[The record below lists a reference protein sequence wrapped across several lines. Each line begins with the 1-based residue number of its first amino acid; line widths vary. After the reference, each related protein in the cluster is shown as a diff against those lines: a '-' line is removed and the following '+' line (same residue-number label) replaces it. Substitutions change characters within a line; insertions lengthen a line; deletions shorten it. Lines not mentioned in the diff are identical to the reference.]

1 VINSKRVT
9 VFACVLAV
17 ATLSAAGLSAQA
29 TKAATGTE
37 FYKAYIDAFG
47 KAKSIDEV
55 AKWLAK
61 EQREKIAASPKDEQK
76 MMFGMIKEMSADHT
90 DIKVLKETPTAN
102 GAELDVEAMS
112 KMSKGK
118 VKAKI
123 MLVKENGEWK
133 VSKENWQG

>member
-1 VINSKRVT
+1 MINVRRTSLLV
-9 VFACVLAV
+9 CVV
-17 ATLSAAGLSAQA
+17 ALVLLPVAPLWAQA
-29 TKAATGTE
+29 SKAQSGTE
-37 FYKAYIDAFG
+37 FYKAYVEAFV

-61 EQREKIAASPKDEQK
+61 EQRDKIAATPKDQQK
-76 MMFGMIKEMSADHT
+76 MMFGMVQEMSADHT

-118 VKAKI
+118 VKAKVT
-123 MLVKENGEWK
+123 LVKEDGEWK
-133 VSKENWQG
+133 VGKEAWQG